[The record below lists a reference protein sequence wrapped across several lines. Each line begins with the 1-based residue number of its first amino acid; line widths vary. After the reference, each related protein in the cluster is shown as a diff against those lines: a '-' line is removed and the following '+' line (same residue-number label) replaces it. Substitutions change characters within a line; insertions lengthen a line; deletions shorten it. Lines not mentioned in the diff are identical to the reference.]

1 MGIKSNRI
9 YVAQASTSNYYNI
22 ISFVESL
29 SKNII
34 SFVESLFK
42 IVVVNRYPIGTNR
55 QKVTEYIAIRQLPCR
70 SKARKGTKHAMYTA
84 FLMLFA
90 ALNSSAPAAFRNSAV
105 VLLRC
110 RCCFG

>member
-1 MGIKSNRI
+1 MGIKSKRI
-9 YVAQASTSNYYNI
+9 YVAQVSTSNYYN
-22 ISFVESL
+22 
-29 SKNII
+29 NI

-42 IVVVNRYPIGTNR
+42 VVVTNRHPRGTNL
-55 QKVTEYIAIRQLPCR
+55 QKAVSYIAIRQLPCR
-70 SKARKGTKHAMYTA
+70 SKAWKGTKQAMYTA

-90 ALNSSAPAAFRNSAV
+90 ALNSSAPTAFRNSAV